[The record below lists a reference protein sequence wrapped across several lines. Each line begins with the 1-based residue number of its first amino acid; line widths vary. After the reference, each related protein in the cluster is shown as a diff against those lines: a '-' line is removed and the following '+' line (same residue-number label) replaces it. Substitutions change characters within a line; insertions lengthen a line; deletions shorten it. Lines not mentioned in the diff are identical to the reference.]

1 MSFIQEWHSTA
12 REKDLL
18 EAMLDHPLMRDIA
31 NDVIKAKFGESKP
44 CRILRR
50 VSEAVSKLKHK
61 TSSTHHWHAYSAI
74 LTALSPE
81 LGSKD
86 SIAEFAHGIGVSPAA
101 LYRKQQAGGQRLI
114 VTTRAHCRSSY
125 DLMKIKV
132 RV

>member
-1 MSFIQEWHSTA
+1 M
-12 REKDLL
+12 
-18 EAMLDHPLMRDIA
+18 
-31 NDVIKAKFGESKP
+31 
-44 CRILRR
+44 RR

-74 LTALSPE
+74 LTALAPE

-101 LYRKQQAGGQRLI
+101 LSKAASRSAQRLM

-125 DLMKIKV
+125 GLMKIKV